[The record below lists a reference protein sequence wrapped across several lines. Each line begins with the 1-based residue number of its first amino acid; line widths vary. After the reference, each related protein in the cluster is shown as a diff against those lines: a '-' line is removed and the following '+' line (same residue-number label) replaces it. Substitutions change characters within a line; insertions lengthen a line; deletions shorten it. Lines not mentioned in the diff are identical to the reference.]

1 MYYAY
6 QITSLSN
13 LNRTFVRVSAFNG
26 VYNSALGGYSPATTG
41 VPLGSV
47 VPCNLFPYHCSSLP
61 KDQLL
66 YQPVAP
72 TVSLNAQQVGM
83 LFVVSRS
90 AKPTSQHPLLSPPF
104 PPPFQVANRL
114 DLTWMQPTRDQ
125 YGFNTETVSPHTPNR
140 AVAYTVQWSSTADFS
155 DLSSSP
161 TSGQYNIPAI
171 VGDGVNMSCHV
182 GCGHTIGQ
190 EIQNVTVA
198 SSNGYPLTSG
208 TFSLLYVGPQNL
220 RVYLLVA
227 QGSPRVRVLMR
238 SLVVNNN
245 DFFRVGTVLYQ
256 VQSVSTA
263 EATELVFTQP
273 FTGGFS
279 DITQAYYVPFPSLG
293 LLSYSATSAQ
303 VDAYLEAQLMS
314 LYPLYINNFDVA
326 RQTLA
331 VGTTVGYSWLVT
343 FTGEMFSGVVGRR
356 LHFIANLLY
365 YCISNVYCT
374 SIDRLYSCMCNSH
387 LTHLSRSLSF
397 SLSPP
402 LSVMCIS

>member
-1 MYYAY
+1 M
-6 QITSLSN
+6 QSLPLPLQLSAQ
-13 LNRTFVRVSAFNG
+13 RSVAVSTGGPHCLTQCTA
-26 VYNSALGGYSPATTG
+26 GGYVVRCYRSAG
-41 VPLGSV
+41 HPL
-47 VPCNLFPYHCSSLP
+47 NTLFPLLFPSFLP
-61 KDQLL
+61 LHFPPAL
-66 YQPVAP
+66 
-72 TVSLNAQQVGM
+72 S
-83 LFVVSRS
+83 
-90 AKPTSQHPLLSPPF
+90 PLL
-104 PPPFQVANRL
+104 QVANRL

-263 EATELVFTQP
+263 DATELVFTQP

-314 LYPLYINNFDVA
+314 LYPLYIDNFDVA

-343 FTGEMFSGVVGRR
+343 FTGEMFSGEVGRR
-356 LHFIANLLY
+356 LQCFFFVLFIANLIMMDFQY
-365 YCISNVYCT
+365 V
-374 SIDRLYSCMCNSH
+374 
-387 LTHLSRSLSF
+387 F
-397 SLSPP
+397 S
-402 LSVMCIS
+402 